1 MRLFE
6 RTAFFNVYI
15 EQSPELAMS
24 IVVENLTKKYGEQ
37 KAVNDISF
45 EIETGEVVGFLGPN
59 GAGKSTT
66 MKIITCFMAPTSGD
80 VRLDNDSI
88 HRNAE
93 AIKRKIGYLPEN
105 NPLYLDMPIVD
116 YLRFTAQ
123 VQGVSNAAIPG
134 RIGEM
139 IEWCGLDQ
147 EKHKNINE
155 LSKGYRQRVGLA
167 QAMIHDPEVLV
178 LDEPTSGLDPN
189 QIVEIRNLIKD
200 LGKEK
205 TVILS
210 SHILSEVEAT
220 CDRILIINKGRIV
233 ADGTSDTLRSQSQ
246 GQELLKVQVDA
257 DPAKVETALRGLASV
272 EKVSP
277 LQGRVGWFNVQS
289 KPEASSRKE
298 IFDLCVK
305 NKWYLLEMT
314 GLETRLEDVFQKLTK

>member
-1 MRLFE
+1 
-6 RTAFFNVYI
+6 
-15 EQSPELAMS
+15 MS

-45 EIETGEVVGFLGPN
+45 EIKTGEVVGFLGPN

-66 MKIITCFMAPTSGD
+66 MKIITCFMAASSGD
-80 VRLDNDSI
+80 VRLDNESI
-88 HRNAE
+88 HTNPE
-93 AIKRKIGYLPEN
+93 GIKKKIGYQPEN

-116 YLRFTAQ
+116 YLRFTAEI
-123 VQGVSNAAIPG
+123 QGVPKSKIPG
-134 RIGEM
+134 RIGDM
-139 IEWCGLDQ
+139 IDRCGLDR

-178 LDEPTSGLDPN
+178 LDEPTTGLDPN
-189 QIVEIRNLIKD
+189 QIVEIRKLIKD

-220 CDRILIINKGRIV
+220 CDRILIINRGRIV
-233 ADGTSDTLRSQSQ
+233 ADGTSDTLRSQAQ
-246 GQELLKVQVDA
+246 GQELLKISIEA
-257 DPAKVETALRGLASV
+257 DPAKVESAVRGLATV
-272 EKVSP
+272 EKVS
-277 LQGRVGWFNVQS
+277 LVDGKEGWFNVHS
-289 KPEASSRKE
+289 KPDLSSRKE

-305 NKWYLLEMT
+305 NKWYLMEMT
-314 GLETRLEDVFQKLTK
+314 GQETRLEDVFQKLTK